1 MTKPSKLSR
10 RERQIMDI
18 LYRLEEASAKDVMA
32 EMEDAPSYSSVRTLI
47 GKLVDKGHVAH
58 RESGLKYVYYP
69 LQTRDKA
76 SKSALSHLLQT
87 FFDDSPLR
95 AVNSLLDMSAKN
107 LSDAELQELADII
120 EAKKKARESSGADE
134 KRDAPSKISTGRSSR

>member
-10 RERQIMDI
+10 RERQILDI

-32 EMEDAPSYSSVRTLI
+32 EMDDAPSYSSVRTLI

-76 SKSALSHLLQT
+76 SKSALSHVLQT

-107 LSDAELQELADII
+107 LSDEELQELADII
-120 EAKKKARESSGADE
+120 EAKKQVRESNDAAEESHGLS
-134 KRDAPSKISTGRSSR
+134 KRSAGR

>member
-76 SKSALSHLLQT
+76 SKSALSHVLQT

-107 LSDAELQELADII
+107 LSDEELQELADII
-120 EAKKKARESSGADE
+120 EAKKQARESSDAAEESHDSS
-134 KRDAPSKISTGRSSR
+134 KRSAGR

>member
-76 SKSALSHLLQT
+76 SKSALSHVLQT

-107 LSDAELQELADII
+107 LSDEELQELADII
-120 EAKKKARESSGADE
+120 EAKKQARESSDTVEESHGSS
-134 KRDAPSKISTGRSSR
+134 KRSAGR